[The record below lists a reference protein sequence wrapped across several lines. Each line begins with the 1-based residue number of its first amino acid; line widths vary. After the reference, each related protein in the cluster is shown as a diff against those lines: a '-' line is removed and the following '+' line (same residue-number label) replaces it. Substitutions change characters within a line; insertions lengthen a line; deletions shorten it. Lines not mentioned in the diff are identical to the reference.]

1 MCVHHKGWRM
11 HQNTHFNGP
20 VHTVQ
25 PMLISYSVSVCTVVP
40 VSANSLGISRGFTMF
55 FFKILV
61 GTCSASILSSQA
73 HVSLNASLQ
82 LTTVNCCL
90 NWDKIVSSHFQC
102 EQKRYTASEICY
114 FFLAVEVMSH
124 LFPRIFML
132 YRSTKVEEMRRTR
145 DTVMEKPV
153 CQMETHMKACMIAA
167 LAVEWEH
174 IGKQLHI

>member
-25 PMLISYSVSVCTVVP
+25 PMLISCSVSVCTVVP

-73 HVSLNASLQ
+73 HVSVNASLQ

-114 FFLAVEVMSH
+114 FFSCSGSNVSSFSTYLHVVQEYEGGRNEKDKRHGHGKARLPNGDTYEGMYDCGS
-124 LFPRIFML
+124 RSGMGT
-132 YRSTKVEEMRRTR
+132 YR
-145 DTVMEKPV
+145 
-153 CQMETHMKACMIAA
+153 
-167 LAVEWEH
+167 
-174 IGKQLHI
+174 